1 MRAMPLHQVEPPATR
16 TVLITGS
23 SRGIGAATALLCAR
37 QGWAVLVNYARD
49 AQAAQAVVAQIRGM
63 GGQSEAVQAD
73 VADEA
78 QVQALFATLDQHIQQ
93 GALPP
98 LGALVNNAGVVDQA
112 CRVDGVTQA
121 RLQRLFATN
130 VFGSFTCAREAVKR
144 LSTRHGGPGGAIV
157 NLSSGAARLGS
168 PGQYVDYAATKGAID
183 TFTIGLGKEVAG
195 EGIRVN
201 GVRAGLID
209 TDIHASGGMPNRVA
223 QLVPEVPLQRAGSAD
238 EVAQAIAWLLS
249 DGASYMT
256 ASLIEVTGGR

>member
-1 MRAMPLHQVEPPATR
+1 MPSHPVDASATR
-16 TVLITGS
+16 TVLITGG

-37 QGWAVLVNYARD
+37 QGWAVLLNYVRN

-63 GGQSEAVQAD
+63 GGQAQAVQAD

-78 QVQALFATLDQHIQQ
+78 QVQALFTTLDQYIQQ
-93 GALPP
+93 GTLPP

-112 CRVDGVTQA
+112 SRVDGITQT

-144 LSTRHGGPGGAIV
+144 LSTRYGGPGGVIV

-168 PGQYVDYAATKGAID
+168 PHQYVDYAATKGAID
-183 TFTIGLGKEVAG
+183 TFTIGLGKEVAA

-209 TDIHASGGMPNRVA
+209 TDIHASGGMPRRVE
-223 QLVPEVPLQRAGSAD
+223 QLVSEVPLQRAGSAD

-256 ASLIEVTGGR
+256 ASLIDVTGGR